1 MSDLAPDCRHTA
13 ALRQPTRC
21 AKVGHRERSN
31 QTRDCTP
38 AIQAP
43 IPGESSESCATN
55 LPTMSRLRSER
66 CRTSGA
72 ACRASVIGVSS
83 TATWGSCGSGCAPY
97 EYTPRGTAL
106 GSKAN
111 VPNLPHRTICEQK
124 SGRYPFSTSWRW
136 QLGGNFRA
144 NPLITLVKP
153 R

>member
-1 MSDLAPDCRHTA
+1 LALFGRRPHQRVDSSIIPATENLH
-13 ALRQPTRC
+13 
-21 AKVGHRERSN
+21 KVGHRERSN

-111 VPNLPHRTICEQK
+111 VPEP
-124 SGRYPFSTSWRW
+124 S
-136 QLGGNFRA
+136 A
-144 NPLITLVKP
+144 
-153 R
+153 